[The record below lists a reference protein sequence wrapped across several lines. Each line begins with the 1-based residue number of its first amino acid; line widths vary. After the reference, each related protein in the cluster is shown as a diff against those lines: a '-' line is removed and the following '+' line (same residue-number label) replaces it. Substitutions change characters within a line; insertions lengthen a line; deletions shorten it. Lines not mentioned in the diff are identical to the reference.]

1 VSLIVQKYGGSSVA
15 DPELIKNV
23 AKRIIEGYKKGNEM
37 VVVVSAMGDTT
48 DHLIDLMGQITED
61 PDPREVD
68 MLLTTG
74 EQVSIAL
81 LTMAI
86 HSYGYPAISLTGS
99 QIKIKTDERH
109 NQAMIK
115 DIDTSRICREL
126 SENKIVIVAGFQGV
140 NDNHDFTT
148 LGRGGSDT
156 TTVAVAAALDADRCE
171 IYSDVDGVYTA
182 DPRIVEDASKLDY
195 ISYEEMLEL
204 ANLGANVLH
213 PRAVELAN
221 SYGLDLYIASSFNNK
236 LGTIVRGVEDM
247 EGKNNVVGVASDLEE
262 IKITVERVPDEPG
275 IAGKLFTALADAGVN
290 VDMIIQNLQR
300 DELNDITFTI
310 NKEHEKAAVNVLEN
324 IKPKLNIN
332 NYSIDRDVA
341 KISIVGA
348 GMQSTPG
355 IAARMFS
362 SFGNNDINIEMITT
376 SEIKIS
382 CLIAKKEAEK
392 AVKVLHKEFE
402 LDKINKKE
410 VLSSK

>member
-1 VSLIVQKYGGSSVA
+1 MKQLSLIVQKYGGSSVA
-15 DPELIKNV
+15 NPDLIKNV
-23 AKRIIEGYKKGNEM
+23 ARKVTESYEEGNQM

-48 DHLIDLMGQITED
+48 DHLIDLMGDITDD

-86 HSYGYPAISLTGS
+86 HALGYPAISLTGS
-99 QIKIKTDERH
+99 QMKIKTDEKH
-109 NQAMIK
+109 NQAMI
-115 DIDTSRICREL
+115 IDVDTTRLKKEL
-126 SENKIVIVAGFQGV
+126 AENKIVIAAGFQGV

-156 TTVAVAAALDADRCE
+156 TTVAVAAAMNADRCE

-182 DPRIVEDASKLDY
+182 DPRIVEDASKLDS

-221 SYGLDLYIASSFNNK
+221 NYNLELYIASSFNK
-236 LGTIVRGVEDM
+236 TVGTIVRGDEKM
-247 EGKNNVVGVASDLEE
+247 EGKKNVVGAASDLGE

-275 IAGKLFTALADAGVN
+275 IAGKMFKALADAGVN

-310 NKEHEKAAVNVLEN
+310 NQEQEKLAVKVLN
-324 IKPKLNIN
+324 KIKTELKFN
-332 NYSIDRDVA
+332 NYTIDQDVA

-355 IAARMFS
+355 IAARMFN
-362 SFGNNDINIEMITT
+362 SFGENEINIEMITT

-382 CLIAKKEAEK
+382 CLIKKEEANK
-392 AVKVLHKEFE
+392 ALNVLHREFN
-402 LDKINKKE
+402 LDQINN
-410 VLSSK
+410 

>member
-1 VSLIVQKYGGSSVA
+1 MKQLSLIVQKYGGSSVA
-15 DPELIKNV
+15 NAELIKNV
-23 AKRIIEGYKKGNEM
+23 AKRVIEGYEEGNQM
-37 VVVVSAMGDTT
+37 IVVVSAMGDTT
-48 DHLIDLMGQITED
+48 DHLIELMEDITDD

-86 HSYGYPAISLTGS
+86 HALGYPAISLTGS
-99 QIKIKTDERH
+99 QMKIKTNEKH
-109 NQAMIK
+109 NQAMIT
-115 DIDTSRICREL
+115 DIDTTRLKKEL
-126 SENKIVIVAGFQGV
+126 AENKIVIVAGFQGV
-140 NDNHDFTT
+140 NENQDFTT

-156 TTVAVAAALDADRCE
+156 TTVAVAAAINADRCE

-182 DPRIVEDASKLDY
+182 DPRVVRSASKLDH

-213 PRAVELAN
+213 PRAVELAKT
-221 SYGLDLYIASSFNNK
+221 YDLKLYIASSFNK
-236 LGTIVRGVEDM
+236 TTGTIVRGDEKM
-247 EGKNNVVGVASDLEE
+247 EGKKNVVGVASDLGE

-275 IAGKLFTALADAGVN
+275 IAGKMFRSLADNAVN

-310 NKEHEKAAVNVLEN
+310 NQDQERLALKVLEN
-324 IKPKLNIN
+324 IKSEIRFN

-355 IAARMFS
+355 IAARMFTS
-362 SFGNNDINIEMITT
+362 LGENNINIGMITT

-382 CLIAKKEAEK
+382 CLIKKNDANK
-392 AVKVLHKEFE
+392 ALNVLHQEFK
-402 LDKINKKE
+402 LDKINE
-410 VLSSK
+410 

>member
-1 VSLIVQKYGGSSVA
+1 MKQLSLIVQKYGGSSVA
-15 DPELIKNV
+15 NPELIKNV
-23 AKRIIEGYKKGNEM
+23 ARRVIEGYEEGNQM

-48 DHLIDLMGQITED
+48 DHLIDLMGDITDD

-86 HSYGYPAISLTGS
+86 HSLGYPAISLTGS
-99 QIKIKTDERH
+99 QMKIKTNEKH
-109 NQAMIK
+109 NQAMIT
-115 DIDTSRICREL
+115 DVDTTRLRKEL
-126 SENKIVIVAGFQGV
+126 AENKIVIVAGFQGV
-140 NDNHDFTT
+140 NDNQDFTT

-156 TTVAVAAALDADRCE
+156 TTVAVAAAMNADRCE

-182 DPRIVEDASKLDY
+182 DPRIVENASKLDS

-221 SYGLDLYIASSFNNK
+221 NYNLDLYIASSFNK
-236 LGTIVRGVEDM
+236 TMGTIVRGDESM
-247 EGKNNVVGVASDLEE
+247 EGKKNVVGAASDLGE

-275 IAGKLFTALADAGVN
+275 IAGKMFKALADAGVN

-310 NKEHEKAAVNVLEN
+310 NQEQEKLAVNVLEK
-324 IKPKLNIN
+324 IKEKLKFD
-332 NYSIDRDVA
+332 NYTIDRDVA

-362 SFGNNDINIEMITT
+362 SFGENNINIEMITT

-382 CLIAKKEAEK
+382 CLIKKEEADR
-392 AVKVLHKEFE
+392 ALNVIHKEFK
-402 LDKINKKE
+402 LDQINN
-410 VLSSK
+410 

>member
-1 VSLIVQKYGGSSVA
+1 VKQLSLIVQKYGGSSVA
-15 DPELIKNV
+15 NPDLIKNV
-23 AKRIIEGYKKGNEM
+23 ARRVVEGYEKGNQM

-48 DHLIDLMGQITED
+48 DHLIDLMGDITDD

-86 HSYGYPAISLTGS
+86 HSLGYPAISLTGS
-99 QIKIKTDERH
+99 QMKIKTNEKH
-109 NQAMIK
+109 NQAMIT
-115 DIDTSRICREL
+115 DVDTTRLKKEL
-126 SENKIVIVAGFQGV
+126 AENKIVIVAGFQGV
-140 NDNHDFTT
+140 NDNQDFTT

-156 TTVAVAAALDADRCE
+156 TTVAVAAAMNADRCE

-182 DPRIVEDASKLDY
+182 DPRIVDDASKLDT
-195 ISYEEMLEL
+195 ISYNEMLEL

-213 PRAVELAN
+213 PRAVELAHN
-221 SYGLDLYIASSFNNK
+221 YDLELYIASSFNK
-236 LGTIVRGVEDM
+236 TVGTIVRGDEKM
-247 EGKNNVVGVASDLEE
+247 EGKKNVVGAASDLRE

-275 IAGKLFTALADAGVN
+275 IAGKIFKALADAGVN

-310 NKEHEKAAVNVLEN
+310 NQEQEKMVVKVLNE
-324 IKPKLNIN
+324 IKAKLKFN
-332 NYSIDRDVA
+332 NYTIDRDVA

-362 SFGNNDINIEMITT
+362 SFGKNEINIEMITT

-382 CLIAKKEAEK
+382 CLIKKDEANK
-392 AVKVLHKEFE
+392 ALKVLHREFN
-402 LDKINKKE
+402 LDKINN
-410 VLSSK
+410 

>member
-1 VSLIVQKYGGSSVA
+1 MSLIVQKYGGSSVA
-15 DPELIKNV
+15 DPELIQNV

-48 DHLIDLMGQITED
+48 DHLIDLMGQITDD

-74 EQVSIAL
+74 EQISIAL

-99 QIKIKTDERH
+99 QIKIKTDKRH

-115 DIDTSRICREL
+115 DIDTSRICKEL
-126 SENKIVIVAGFQGV
+126 SDNKIVIVAGFQGV

-156 TTVAVAAALDADRCE
+156 TTVAVAAALNADRCE

-182 DPRIVEDASKLDY
+182 DPRIVKNASKLDY

-221 SYGLDLYIASSFNNK
+221 SYNLKLYIASSFNNR

-247 EGKNNVVGVASDLEE
+247 EGKNNVVGVASDLGE

-275 IAGKLFTALADAGVN
+275 IAGKLFSSLADAGVN

-310 NKEHEKAAVNVLEN
+310 NKEHEKAAVNVLN
-324 IKPKLNIN
+324 KIKVDLNIN
-332 NYSIDRDVA
+332 NYNIDRDVA

-362 SFGNNDINIEMITT
+362 AFGSNDINIEMITT

-382 CLIAKKEAEK
+382 CLIKKEEAHK
-392 AVKVLHKEFE
+392 AVNVLHEEFE
-402 LDKINKKE
+402 LDRINEK
-410 VLSSK
+410 

>member
-1 VSLIVQKYGGSSVA
+1 MSLIVQKYGGSSVA
-15 DPELIKNV
+15 NPELIDNV
-23 AKRIIEGYKKGNEM
+23 AKRVIEGYKKGNQM
-37 VVVVSAMGDTT
+37 IVVVSAMGDTT
-48 DHLIDLMGQITED
+48 DKLIELMGQITDD

-99 QIKIKTDERH
+99 QMKIKTNKKH
-109 NQAMIK
+109 NQAVIT
-115 DIDTSRICREL
+115 DIDTSRLLKEL
-126 SENKIVIVAGFQGV
+126 AQNKIVIVAGFQGV

-156 TTVAVAAALDADRCE
+156 TTVAVAAAVEADRCE

-182 DPRIVEDASKLDY
+182 DPRIVNNASKLDY

-221 SYGLDLYIASSFNNK
+221 HYNLKLYIASSFNNK
-236 LGTIVRGVEDM
+236 VGTIVRGVEKM
-247 EGKNNVVGVASDLEE
+247 EGKQNVVGVASDINE
-262 IKITVERVPDEPG
+262 IKITVERIPDQPG
-275 IAGKLFTALADAGVN
+275 VAGKLFDSLAEAGVN

-300 DELNDITFTI
+300 DNLNDITFTI
-310 NKEHEKAAVNVLEN
+310 NNDHEKRAVNVLEK
-324 IKPKLNIN
+324 IKPELNLN

-355 IAARMFS
+355 IAARMFTAL
-362 SFGNNDINIEMITT
+362 GRDQINIQMITT

-382 CLIAKKEAEK
+382 CLIKKELADK
-392 AVKVLHKEFE
+392 AVNVLHDEFS
-402 LDKINKKE
+402 LDKVNN
-410 VLSSK
+410 

>member
-1 VSLIVQKYGGSSVA
+1 MSLIVQKYGGSSVA
-15 DPELIKNV
+15 NADLIQNV
-23 AKRIIEGYKKGNEM
+23 AKRVIEGYEEGNQM
-37 VVVVSAMGDTT
+37 IVVVSAMGDTT
-48 DHLIDLMGQITED
+48 DHLIELMADITDD

-86 HSYGYPAISLTGS
+86 HALGYPAISLTGS
-99 QIKIKTDERH
+99 QMKIKTNENH
-109 NQAMIK
+109 NQAMIT
-115 DIDTSRICREL
+115 DIDTTRLKKEL
-126 SENKIVIVAGFQGV
+126 AENKIVIVAGFQGV
-140 NDNHDFTT
+140 NENQDFTT

-156 TTVAVAAALDADRCE
+156 TTVAVAAAINADRCE
-171 IYSDVDGVYTA
+171 IYSDVEGVYTA
-182 DPRIVEDASKLDY
+182 DPRIVKNASKLDY

-221 SYGLDLYIASSFNNK
+221 TYNLKLYIASSFNK
-236 LGTIVRGVEDM
+236 TTGTIVRGDEKM
-247 EGKNNVVGVASDLEE
+247 EGKKNVVGAASDLGE
-262 IKITVERVPDEPG
+262 IKITVEKVPDEPG
-275 IAGKLFTALADAGVN
+275 IAGKMFRSLADYGVN

-310 NKEHEKAAVNVLEN
+310 NQEQEKLAIKVLEN
-324 IKPKLNIN
+324 IRSEIRFN

-355 IAARMFS
+355 IAARMFTS
-362 SFGNNDINIEMITT
+362 LGENNINIGMITT

-382 CLIAKKEAEK
+382 CLIKKDDANK
-392 AVKVLHKEFE
+392 ALNVLHQEFK
-402 LDKINKKE
+402 LDKIND
-410 VLSSK
+410 

>member
-1 VSLIVQKYGGSSVA
+1 MSLIVQKYGGSSVA
-15 DPELIKNV
+15 NPELIDNV
-23 AKRIIEGYKKGNEM
+23 AKRVIEGYKKGNQM
-37 VVVVSAMGDTT
+37 IVVVSAMGDTT
-48 DHLIDLMGQITED
+48 DKLIDLMGQITDD

-99 QIKIKTDERH
+99 QMKIKTNEKH
-109 NQAMIK
+109 NQAIIT
-115 DIDTSRICREL
+115 DIDTSRLLKEL
-126 SENKIVIVAGFQGV
+126 AQNKIVIVAGFQGV

-156 TTVAVAAALDADRCE
+156 TTVAVAAAVEADRCE

-182 DPRIVEDASKLDY
+182 DPRIVKNASKLDY

-221 SYGLDLYIASSFNNK
+221 HYGLKLYIASSFNNK
-236 LGTIVRGVEDM
+236 LGTIVRGDDKM
-247 EGKNNVVGVASDLEE
+247 EGKQNVVGVASDINE
-262 IKITVERVPDEPG
+262 IKITVERIPDQPG
-275 IAGKLFTALADAGVN
+275 VAGKLFNSLADAGVN

-300 DELNDITFTI
+300 DNLNDITFTI
-310 NKEHEKAAVNVLEN
+310 NNDHEKRAVNVLEK
-324 IKPKLNIN
+324 IKPELKIN
-332 NYSIDRDVA
+332 NYNIDRDVA

-362 SFGNNDINIEMITT
+362 ALGRDQINIQMITT

-382 CLIAKKEAEK
+382 CLIKKDLADK
-392 AVKVLHKEFE
+392 AVNVLHEEFS
-402 LDKINKKE
+402 LDRVNK
-410 VLSSK
+410 

>member
-1 VSLIVQKYGGSSVA
+1 VKQLSLIVQKYGGSSVA
-15 DPELIKNV
+15 NADLIKNV
-23 AKRIIEGYKKGNEM
+23 AKRVIEGYEEGNQM
-37 VVVVSAMGDTT
+37 IVVVSAMGDTT
-48 DHLIDLMGQITED
+48 DHLIELMEDITDD

-86 HSYGYPAISLTGS
+86 HALGYPAISLTGS
-99 QIKIKTDERH
+99 QMKIKTNEKH
-109 NQAMIK
+109 NQAMIT
-115 DIDTSRICREL
+115 DIDTTRLKKEL
-126 SENKIVIVAGFQGV
+126 AENKIVIVAGFQGV
-140 NDNHDFTT
+140 NENQDFTT

-156 TTVAVAAALDADRCE
+156 TTVAVAAAINADRCE

-182 DPRIVEDASKLDY
+182 DPRVVRSASKLDH

-213 PRAVELAN
+213 PRAVELAKT
-221 SYGLDLYIASSFNNK
+221 YDLKLYIASSFNK
-236 LGTIVRGVEDM
+236 TTGTIVRGDEKM
-247 EGKNNVVGVASDLEE
+247 EGKKNVVGVASDLGE

-275 IAGKLFTALADAGVN
+275 IAGKMFRSLADNAVN

-310 NKEHEKAAVNVLEN
+310 NQDQERLALKVLEN
-324 IKPKLNIN
+324 IKSEIRFN

-355 IAARMFS
+355 IAARMFTS
-362 SFGNNDINIEMITT
+362 LGENNINIGMITT

-382 CLIAKKEAEK
+382 CLIKKNDANK
-392 AVKVLHKEFE
+392 ALNVLHQEFK
-402 LDKINKKE
+402 LDKINE
-410 VLSSK
+410 

>member
-1 VSLIVQKYGGSSVA
+1 MKQLSLIVQKYGGSSVA
-15 DPELIKNV
+15 NPDLIKNV
-23 AKRIIEGYKKGNEM
+23 AGRVIESYEEGNQM

-48 DHLIDLMGQITED
+48 DHLIDLMGDITDD

-86 HSYGYPAISLTGS
+86 HSLGYPAISLTGS
-99 QIKIKTDERH
+99 QMKIKTDEKH

-115 DIDTSRICREL
+115 DVDTTRLKKEL
-126 SENKIVIVAGFQGV
+126 AENKIVIVAGFQGI
-140 NDNHDFTT
+140 NDNQDFTT

-156 TTVAVAAALDADRCE
+156 TTVAVAAAMNADRCE

-182 DPRIVEDASKLDY
+182 DPRIVGEASKLDS
-195 ISYEEMLEL
+195 ISYQEMLEL

-221 SYGLDLYIASSFNNK
+221 NFGLELYIASSFNK
-236 LGTIVRGVEDM
+236 TEGTIVRGDEKM
-247 EGKNNVVGVASDLEE
+247 EAKKNVVGAASDLGE

-275 IAGKLFTALADAGVN
+275 IAGRMFKALADAGIN

-310 NKEHEKAAVNVLEN
+310 NQEQEKLAVKVLDKIKEELKF
-324 IKPKLNIN
+324 N
-332 NYSIDRDVA
+332 NYTIDQDVA

-355 IAARMFS
+355 IAARMFC
-362 SFGNNDINIEMITT
+362 SFGENGINIEMITT

-382 CLIAKKEAEK
+382 CLIKKDEANK
-392 AVKVLHKEFE
+392 ALNVLHKEFR
-402 LDKINKKE
+402 LDQINN
-410 VLSSK
+410 

>member
-1 VSLIVQKYGGSSVA
+1 MSLIVQKYGGSSVA
-15 DPELIKNV
+15 NPELIKNV
-23 AKRIIEGYKKGNEM
+23 ARRVIEGYEEGNQM

-48 DHLIDLMGQITED
+48 DHLIDLMGDITDD

-86 HSYGYPAISLTGS
+86 HSLGYPAISLTGS
-99 QIKIKTDERH
+99 QMKIKTNEKH
-109 NQAMIK
+109 NQAMIT
-115 DIDTSRICREL
+115 DVDTTRLRKEL
-126 SENKIVIVAGFQGV
+126 AENKIVIVAGFQGV
-140 NDNHDFTT
+140 NDNQDFTT

-156 TTVAVAAALDADRCE
+156 TTVAVAAAMNADRCE

-182 DPRIVEDASKLDY
+182 DPRIVENASKLDS

-221 SYGLDLYIASSFNNK
+221 NYNLDLYIASSFNK
-236 LGTIVRGVEDM
+236 TMGTIVRGDESM
-247 EGKNNVVGVASDLEE
+247 EGKKNVVGAASDLGE

-275 IAGKLFTALADAGVN
+275 IAGKMFKALADAGVN

-310 NKEHEKAAVNVLEN
+310 NQEQEKLAVKVLEK
-324 IKPKLNIN
+324 IKEKLKFD
-332 NYSIDRDVA
+332 NYTIDRDVA

-362 SFGNNDINIEMITT
+362 SFGENNINIEMITT

-382 CLIAKKEAEK
+382 CLIKKEEADR
-392 AVKVLHKEFE
+392 ALNVLHKEFK
-402 LDKINKKE
+402 LDQINN
-410 VLSSK
+410 

>member
-1 VSLIVQKYGGSSVA
+1 LSLIVQKYGGSSVA
-15 DPELIKNV
+15 NPELIKNV
-23 AKRIIEGYKKGNEM
+23 ARRVIEGYEEGNQM

-48 DHLIDLMGQITED
+48 DHLIDLMGDITDD

-86 HSYGYPAISLTGS
+86 HSLGYPAISLTGS
-99 QIKIKTDERH
+99 QMKIKTNEKH
-109 NQAMIK
+109 NQAMIT
-115 DIDTSRICREL
+115 DVDTTRLRKEL
-126 SENKIVIVAGFQGV
+126 AENKIVIVAGFQGV
-140 NDNHDFTT
+140 NDNQDFTT

-156 TTVAVAAALDADRCE
+156 TTVAVAAAMNADRCE

-182 DPRIVEDASKLDY
+182 DPRIVENASKLDS

-221 SYGLDLYIASSFNNK
+221 NYNLDLYIASSFNK
-236 LGTIVRGVEDM
+236 TMGTIVRGDESM
-247 EGKNNVVGVASDLEE
+247 EGKKNVVGAASDLGE

-275 IAGKLFTALADAGVN
+275 IAGKMFKALADAGVN

-310 NKEHEKAAVNVLEN
+310 NQEQEKLAVNVLEK
-324 IKPKLNIN
+324 IKEKLKFD
-332 NYSIDRDVA
+332 NYTIDRDVA

-362 SFGNNDINIEMITT
+362 SFGENNINIEMITT

-382 CLIAKKEAEK
+382 CLIKKEEADR
-392 AVKVLHKEFE
+392 ALNVLHKEFK
-402 LDKINKKE
+402 LDQINN
-410 VLSSK
+410 

>member
-15 DPELIKNV
+15 NPELIKNV
-23 AKRIIEGYKKGNEM
+23 AKRVIEGYKDGNEM

-48 DHLIDLMGQITED
+48 DHLIELMGEITEE

-115 DIDTSRICREL
+115 DIDTSRLCREL
-126 SENKIVIVAGFQGV
+126 SENKIVIVAGFQGI

-156 TTVAVAAALDADRCE
+156 TTVAVAAAIEADRCE
-171 IYSDVDGVYTA
+171 IYSDVEGVFTA
-182 DPRIVEDASKLDY
+182 DPRIVDNASKLDY

-221 SYGLDLYIASSFNNK
+221 SYGLKLYIASSFNNK
-236 LGTIVRGVEDM
+236 LGTIVRGVEEM
-247 EGKNNVVGVASDLEE
+247 EGKNNVVGVAGDLDE
-262 IKITVERVPDEPG
+262 IKITCERVPDEPG
-275 IAGKLFTALADAGVN
+275 VAGKLFTHLADAGVN

-310 NKEHEKAAVNVLEN
+310 NKDQEKAAVNALEE
-324 IKPKLNIN
+324 IKRELNIN
-332 NYSIDRDVA
+332 GFSIDRDVA

-362 SFGNNDINIEMITT
+362 VFGSNSINIEMITT

-382 CLIAKKEAEK
+382 CLIAKEDAEK
-392 AVKVLHKEFE
+392 AINVLHQEFD
-402 LDKINKKE
+402 LDEINA
-410 VLSSK
+410 

>member
-1 VSLIVQKYGGSSVA
+1 MKQLSLIVQKYGGSSVA
-15 DPELIKNV
+15 NADLIQNV
-23 AKRIIEGYKKGNEM
+23 AKRVIEGYEEGNQM
-37 VVVVSAMGDTT
+37 IVVVSAMGDTT
-48 DHLIDLMGQITED
+48 DHLIELMADITDD

-86 HSYGYPAISLTGS
+86 HALGYPAISLTGS
-99 QIKIKTDERH
+99 QMKIKTNENH
-109 NQAMIK
+109 NQAMIT
-115 DIDTSRICREL
+115 DIDTTRLKKEL
-126 SENKIVIVAGFQGV
+126 AENKIVIVAGFQGV
-140 NDNHDFTT
+140 NENQDFTT

-156 TTVAVAAALDADRCE
+156 TTVAVAAAINADRCE
-171 IYSDVDGVYTA
+171 IYSDVEGVYTA
-182 DPRIVEDASKLDY
+182 DPRIVKNASKLDY

-221 SYGLDLYIASSFNNK
+221 TYNLKLYIASSFNK
-236 LGTIVRGVEDM
+236 TTGTIVRGDEKM
-247 EGKNNVVGVASDLEE
+247 EGKKNVVGAASDLGE
-262 IKITVERVPDEPG
+262 IKITVEKVPDEPG
-275 IAGKLFTALADAGVN
+275 IAGKMFRSLADYGVN

-310 NKEHEKAAVNVLEN
+310 NQEQEKLAIKVLEN
-324 IKPKLNIN
+324 IRSEIRFN

-355 IAARMFS
+355 IAARMFTS
-362 SFGNNDINIEMITT
+362 LGENNINIGMITT

-382 CLIAKKEAEK
+382 CLIKKDDANK
-392 AVKVLHKEFE
+392 ALNVLHQEFK
-402 LDKINKKE
+402 LDKIND
-410 VLSSK
+410 

>member
-1 VSLIVQKYGGSSVA
+1 VKQLSLIVQKYGGSSVA
-15 DPELIKNV
+15 NADLIQNV
-23 AKRIIEGYKKGNEM
+23 AKRVIEGYEEGNQM
-37 VVVVSAMGDTT
+37 IVVVSAMGDTT
-48 DHLIDLMGQITED
+48 DLLIELMADITDD

-86 HSYGYPAISLTGS
+86 HALGYPAISLTGS
-99 QIKIKTDERH
+99 QMKIKTNENH
-109 NQAMIK
+109 NQAMIT
-115 DIDTSRICREL
+115 DIDTTRLKKEL
-126 SENKIVIVAGFQGV
+126 AENKIVIVAGFQGV
-140 NDNHDFTT
+140 NENQDFTT

-156 TTVAVAAALDADRCE
+156 TTVAVAAAINADRCE
-171 IYSDVDGVYTA
+171 IYSDVEGVYTA
-182 DPRIVEDASKLDY
+182 DPRIVKNASKLDY

-221 SYGLDLYIASSFNNK
+221 TYNLKLYIASSFNK
-236 LGTIVRGVEDM
+236 TTGTIVRGDEKM
-247 EGKNNVVGVASDLEE
+247 EGKKNVVGAASDLGE
-262 IKITVERVPDEPG
+262 IKITVEKVPDEPG
-275 IAGKLFTALADAGVN
+275 IAGKMFRSLADYGVN

-310 NKEHEKAAVNVLEN
+310 NQEQEKLAIKVLEN
-324 IKPKLNIN
+324 IRSEIRFN

-355 IAARMFS
+355 IAARMFTS
-362 SFGNNDINIEMITT
+362 LGENNINIGMITT

-382 CLIAKKEAEK
+382 CLIKKDDANK
-392 AVKVLHKEFE
+392 ALNVLHQEFK
-402 LDKINKKE
+402 LDKIND
-410 VLSSK
+410 

>member
-1 VSLIVQKYGGSSVA
+1 MSLIVQKYGGSSVA
-15 DPELIKNV
+15 NPDLIKNV
-23 AKRIIEGYKKGNEM
+23 ASRVIEGYEEGNQM
-37 VVVVSAMGDTT
+37 IVVVSAMGDTT
-48 DHLIDLMGQITED
+48 DHLIDLMGDITDD

-86 HSYGYPAISLTGS
+86 HSLGYPAISLTGS
-99 QIKIKTDERH
+99 QMKIRTDEKH

-115 DIDTSRICREL
+115 DVDTTRLKKEL
-126 SENKIVIVAGFQGV
+126 AENKIVIVAGFQGV
-140 NDNHDFTT
+140 NDNQDFTT

-156 TTVAVAAALDADRCE
+156 TTVAVAAAMNADRCE

-182 DPRIVEDASKLDY
+182 DPRIVEEASKLDS
-195 ISYEEMLEL
+195 ISYQEMLEL

-221 SYGLDLYIASSFNNK
+221 NFGLELYIASSFNK
-236 LGTIVRGVEDM
+236 TEGTIVRGDEKM
-247 EGKNNVVGVASDLEE
+247 EGKKNVVGAASDLGE

-275 IAGKLFTALADAGVN
+275 IAGKMFKALADAGVN

-310 NKEHEKAAVNVLEN
+310 NQEQEKMAVKVLDKIKEQLKF
-324 IKPKLNIN
+324 N
-332 NYSIDRDVA
+332 NYTIDQDVA

-355 IAARMFS
+355 IAARMFT
-362 SFGNNDINIEMITT
+362 SFGENDINIEMITT

-382 CLIAKKEAEK
+382 CLIKKEEANK
-392 AVKVLHKEFE
+392 ALNVLHNEFK
-402 LDKINKKE
+402 LDQINN
-410 VLSSK
+410 

>member
-1 VSLIVQKYGGSSVA
+1 VKQLSLIVQKYGGSSVA
-15 DPELIKNV
+15 NADLIKNV
-23 AKRIIEGYKKGNEM
+23 AKRVIEGYEEGNQM
-37 VVVVSAMGDTT
+37 IVVVSAMGDTT
-48 DHLIDLMGQITED
+48 DHLIELMEDITDD

-86 HSYGYPAISLTGS
+86 HALGYPAISLTGS
-99 QIKIKTDERH
+99 QMKIKTNEKH
-109 NQAMIK
+109 NQAMIT
-115 DIDTSRICREL
+115 DIDTTRLKKEL
-126 SENKIVIVAGFQGV
+126 AENKIVIVAGFQGV
-140 NDNHDFTT
+140 NENQDFTT

-156 TTVAVAAALDADRCE
+156 TTVAVAAAINAGRCE

-182 DPRIVEDASKLDY
+182 DPRVVRSASKLDH

-213 PRAVELAN
+213 PRAVELAKT
-221 SYGLDLYIASSFNNK
+221 YDLKLYIASSFNK
-236 LGTIVRGVEDM
+236 TTGTIVRGDEKM
-247 EGKNNVVGVASDLEE
+247 EGKKNVVGVASDLGE

-275 IAGKLFTALADAGVN
+275 IAGKMFRSLADNAVN

-310 NKEHEKAAVNVLEN
+310 NQDQERLALKVLEN
-324 IKPKLNIN
+324 IKSEIRFN

-355 IAARMFS
+355 IAARMFTS
-362 SFGNNDINIEMITT
+362 LGENNINIGMITT

-382 CLIAKKEAEK
+382 CLIKKNDANK
-392 AVKVLHKEFE
+392 ALNVLHQEFK
-402 LDKINKKE
+402 LDKINE
-410 VLSSK
+410 

>member
-1 VSLIVQKYGGSSVA
+1 MSLIVQKYGGSSVA
-15 DPELIKNV
+15 NAELIKNV
-23 AKRIIEGYKKGNEM
+23 AKRVIEGYEEGNQM
-37 VVVVSAMGDTT
+37 IVVVSAMGDTT
-48 DHLIDLMGQITED
+48 DHLIELMEDITDD

-86 HSYGYPAISLTGS
+86 HALGYPAISLTGS
-99 QIKIKTDERH
+99 QMKIKTNEKH
-109 NQAMIK
+109 NQAMIT
-115 DIDTSRICREL
+115 DIDTTRLKKEL
-126 SENKIVIVAGFQGV
+126 AENKIVIVAGFQGV
-140 NDNHDFTT
+140 NENQDFTT

-156 TTVAVAAALDADRCE
+156 TTVAVAAAINADRCE

-182 DPRIVEDASKLDY
+182 DPRVVRSASKLDH

-221 SYGLDLYIASSFNNK
+221 TYDLKLYIASSFNK
-236 LGTIVRGVEDM
+236 TTGTIVRGDEKM
-247 EGKNNVVGVASDLEE
+247 EGKKNVVGVASDLGE

-275 IAGKLFTALADAGVN
+275 IAGKMFRSLADNAVN

-310 NKEHEKAAVNVLEN
+310 NQDQERLALKVLEN
-324 IKPKLNIN
+324 IKSEIRFN

-355 IAARMFS
+355 IAARMFTS
-362 SFGNNDINIEMITT
+362 LGENNINIGMITT

-382 CLIAKKEAEK
+382 CLIKKDDANK
-392 AVKVLHKEFE
+392 ALNVLHQEFK
-402 LDKINKKE
+402 LDKINE
-410 VLSSK
+410 

>member
-1 VSLIVQKYGGSSVA
+1 VKQLSLIVQKYGGSSVA
-15 DPELIKNV
+15 NADLIQNV
-23 AKRIIEGYKKGNEM
+23 AKRVIEGYEEGNQM
-37 VVVVSAMGDTT
+37 IVVVSAMGDTT
-48 DHLIDLMGQITED
+48 DHLIELMADITDD

-86 HSYGYPAISLTGS
+86 HALGYPAISLTGS
-99 QIKIKTDERH
+99 QMKIKTNENH
-109 NQAMIK
+109 NQAMIT
-115 DIDTSRICREL
+115 DIDTTRLKKEL
-126 SENKIVIVAGFQGV
+126 AENKIVIVAGFQGV
-140 NDNHDFTT
+140 NENQDFTT

-156 TTVAVAAALDADRCE
+156 TTVAVAAAINADRCE
-171 IYSDVDGVYTA
+171 IYSDVEGVYTA
-182 DPRIVEDASKLDY
+182 DPRIVKNASKLDY

-221 SYGLDLYIASSFNNK
+221 TYNLKLYIASSFNK
-236 LGTIVRGVEDM
+236 TTGTIVRGDEKM
-247 EGKNNVVGVASDLEE
+247 EGKKNVVGAASDLGE
-262 IKITVERVPDEPG
+262 IKITVEKVPDEPG
-275 IAGKLFTALADAGVN
+275 IAGKMFRSLADYGVN

-310 NKEHEKAAVNVLEN
+310 NQEQEKLAIKVLEN
-324 IKPKLNIN
+324 IRSEIRFN

-355 IAARMFS
+355 IAARMFTS
-362 SFGNNDINIEMITT
+362 LGENNINIGMITT

-382 CLIAKKEAEK
+382 CLIKKDDANK
-392 AVKVLHKEFE
+392 ALNVLHQEFK
-402 LDKINKKE
+402 LDKIND
-410 VLSSK
+410 

>member
-1 VSLIVQKYGGSSVA
+1 MSLIVQKYGGSSVA
-15 DPELIKNV
+15 NPELIKNV
-23 AKRIIEGYKKGNEM
+23 ARRVIEGYEEGNQM

-48 DHLIDLMGQITED
+48 DHLIDLMGDITDD

-86 HSYGYPAISLTGS
+86 HSLGYPAISLTGS
-99 QIKIKTDERH
+99 QMKIKTNEKH
-109 NQAMIK
+109 NQAMIT
-115 DIDTSRICREL
+115 DVDTTRLRKEL
-126 SENKIVIVAGFQGV
+126 AENKIVIVAGFQGV
-140 NDNHDFTT
+140 NDNQDFTT

-156 TTVAVAAALDADRCE
+156 TTVAVAAAMNADRCE

-182 DPRIVEDASKLDY
+182 DPRIVENASKLDS

-221 SYGLDLYIASSFNNK
+221 NYNLDLYIASSFNK
-236 LGTIVRGVEDM
+236 TMGTIVRGDESM
-247 EGKNNVVGVASDLEE
+247 EGKKNVVGAASDLGE

-275 IAGKLFTALADAGVN
+275 IAGKMFKALADAGVN

-310 NKEHEKAAVNVLEN
+310 NQEQEKLAVNVLEK
-324 IKPKLNIN
+324 IKEKLKFD
-332 NYSIDRDVA
+332 NYTIDRDVA

-362 SFGNNDINIEMITT
+362 SFGENNINIEMITT

-382 CLIAKKEAEK
+382 CLIKKEEADR
-392 AVKVLHKEFE
+392 ALNVLHKEFK
-402 LDKINKKE
+402 LDQINN
-410 VLSSK
+410 

>member
-15 DPELIKNV
+15 EPKLIKNV
-23 AKRIIEGYKKGNEM
+23 AKRIIEGYKEGNEM

-48 DHLIDLMGQITED
+48 DHLIDLMGQITDE

-74 EQVSIAL
+74 EQISIAL

-99 QIKIKTDERH
+99 QIKIKTDKRH

-115 DIDTSRICREL
+115 DIDTSRICKEL
-126 SENKIVIVAGFQGV
+126 ANDKIVIVAGFQGV

-156 TTVAVAAALDADRCE
+156 TTVAVAAAINADRCE

-182 DPRIVEDASKLDY
+182 DPRIVKNASKLDY

-221 SYGLDLYIASSFNNK
+221 SYNLKLYIASSFNNR

-247 EGKNNVVGVASDLEE
+247 EGKNNVVGVASDLGE

-275 IAGKLFTALADAGVN
+275 IAGKLFSSLADAGVN

-310 NKEHEKAAVNVLEN
+310 NKEHEKAAVNVLN
-324 IKPKLNIN
+324 KIKIDLNIN

-362 SFGNNDINIEMITT
+362 AFGKNEINIEMITT

-382 CLIAKKEAEK
+382 CLIKKEEAHK
-392 AVKVLHKEFE
+392 AVNVLHDEFE
-402 LDKINKKE
+402 LDKINK
-410 VLSSK
+410 

>member
-1 VSLIVQKYGGSSVA
+1 MSLIVQKYGGSSVA
-15 DPELIKNV
+15 NPELIKKV
-23 AKRIIEGYKKGNEM
+23 AKRVIEGYKDGNQM
-37 VVVVSAMGDTT
+37 IVVVSAMGDTT
-48 DHLIDLMGQITED
+48 DHLIDLMGKITDD

-86 HSYGYPAISLTGS
+86 HSLGYPAISLTGS
-99 QIKIKTDERH
+99 QMKIKTDEKH
-109 NQAMIK
+109 NQAMITE
-115 DIDTSRICREL
+115 IDTTRLKREL
-126 SENKIVIVAGFQGV
+126 AENKIVIVAGFQGI
-140 NDNHDFTT
+140 NDNQDFTT

-156 TTVAVAAALDADRCE
+156 TTVAVAAAINADRCE

-182 DPRIVEDASKLDY
+182 DPRIVTDASKLDY

-221 SYGLDLYIASSFNNK
+221 SYNLELYIASSFNNII
-236 LGTIVRGVEDM
+236 GTIVRGDEEM
-247 EGKNNVVGVASDLEE
+247 EGKKNVVGAASDLGE
-262 IKITVERVPDEPG
+262 IKITVEKVPDEPG
-275 IAGKLFTALADAGVN
+275 IAGKIFKSLADAGVN

-310 NKEHEKAAVNVLEN
+310 NQEQEKKAINVLER
-324 IKPKLNIN
+324 IKTELKFD
-332 NYSIDRDVA
+332 NYTIDRDVA

-362 SFGNNDINIEMITT
+362 SFGQNDINIEMITT

-382 CLIAKKEAEK
+382 CLIKKVQADK
-392 AVKVLHKEFE
+392 ALNVLHKEFK
-402 LDKINKKE
+402 LDEINN
-410 VLSSK
+410 

>member
-1 VSLIVQKYGGSSVA
+1 MKQLSLIVQKYGGSSVA
-15 DPELIKNV
+15 NADLIKNV
-23 AKRIIEGYKKGNEM
+23 AKRVIEGYEEGNQM
-37 VVVVSAMGDTT
+37 IVVVSAMGDTT
-48 DHLIDLMGQITED
+48 DHLIELMEDITDD

-86 HSYGYPAISLTGS
+86 HALGYPAISLTGS
-99 QIKIKTDERH
+99 QMKIKTNEKH
-109 NQAMIK
+109 NQAMIT
-115 DIDTSRICREL
+115 DIDTTRLKKEL
-126 SENKIVIVAGFQGV
+126 AENKIVIVAGFQGV
-140 NDNHDFTT
+140 NENQDFTT

-156 TTVAVAAALDADRCE
+156 TTVAVAAAINADRCE
-171 IYSDVDGVYTA
+171 IYSDVEGVYTA
-182 DPRIVEDASKLDY
+182 DPRIVKNASKLDY

-221 SYGLDLYIASSFNNK
+221 TYNLKLYIASSFNK
-236 LGTIVRGVEDM
+236 TTGTIVRGDEKM
-247 EGKNNVVGVASDLEE
+247 EGKKNVVGAASDLGE
-262 IKITVERVPDEPG
+262 IKITVEKVPDEPG
-275 IAGKLFTALADAGVN
+275 IAGKMFRSLADYGVN

-310 NKEHEKAAVNVLEN
+310 NQEQEKLAIKVLEN
-324 IKPKLNIN
+324 IRSEIRFN

-355 IAARMFS
+355 IAARMFTS
-362 SFGNNDINIEMITT
+362 LGENNINIGMITT

-382 CLIAKKEAEK
+382 CLIKKDDANK
-392 AVKVLHKEFE
+392 ALNVLHQEFK
-402 LDKINKKE
+402 LDKIND
-410 VLSSK
+410 

>member
-1 VSLIVQKYGGSSVA
+1 VKQLSLIVQKYGGSSVA
-15 DPELIKNV
+15 NPDLIKNV
-23 AKRIIEGYKKGNEM
+23 ARRVIEGYEEGNQM

-48 DHLIDLMGQITED
+48 DHLIELMGNITDD

-86 HSYGYPAISLTGS
+86 HSLGYPAISLTGS
-99 QIKIKTDERH
+99 QMKIKTNEKH
-109 NQAMIK
+109 NQAMIT
-115 DIDTSRICREL
+115 DVDTTRLRKEL
-126 SENKIVIVAGFQGV
+126 AENKIVIVAGFQGI
-140 NDNHDFTT
+140 NDNQDFTT

-156 TTVAVAAALDADRCE
+156 TTVAVAAAMNANRCE

-182 DPRIVEDASKLDY
+182 DPRVVSDASKLDS

-221 SYGLDLYIASSFNNK
+221 NYNLELYIASSFNK
-236 LGTIVRGVEDM
+236 TVGTIVRGDEKM
-247 EGKNNVVGVASDLEE
+247 EGKKNVVGAASDLGE

-275 IAGKLFTALADAGVN
+275 IAGKMFKALADAGVN

-310 NKEHEKAAVNVLEN
+310 NQEQEKLAVKVLNKIKE
-324 IKPKLNIN
+324 KLKFD
-332 NYSIDRDVA
+332 NYTIDQDVA

-355 IAARMFS
+355 IAARMFT
-362 SFGNNDINIEMITT
+362 SFGENDINIEMITT

-382 CLIAKKEAEK
+382 CLIKKEEADK
-392 AVKVLHKEFE
+392 ALNVLHKEFQ
-402 LDKINKKE
+402 LDQINN
-410 VLSSK
+410 

>member
-1 VSLIVQKYGGSSVA
+1 MKQLSLIVQKYGGSSVA
-15 DPELIKNV
+15 NADLIKNV
-23 AKRIIEGYKKGNEM
+23 AKRVIEGYEEGNQM
-37 VVVVSAMGDTT
+37 IVVVSAMGDTT
-48 DHLIDLMGQITED
+48 DHLIELMEDITDD

-86 HSYGYPAISLTGS
+86 HALGYPAISLTGS
-99 QIKIKTDERH
+99 QMKIKTNEKH
-109 NQAMIK
+109 NQAMIT
-115 DIDTSRICREL
+115 DIDTTRLKKEL
-126 SENKIVIVAGFQGV
+126 AENKIVIVAGFQGV
-140 NDNHDFTT
+140 NENQDFTT

-156 TTVAVAAALDADRCE
+156 TTVAVAAAINADRCE

-182 DPRIVEDASKLDY
+182 DPRVVRSASKLDH

-213 PRAVELAN
+213 PRAVELAKT
-221 SYGLDLYIASSFNNK
+221 YDLKLYIASSFNK
-236 LGTIVRGVEDM
+236 TTGTIVRGDEKM
-247 EGKNNVVGVASDLEE
+247 EGKKNVVGVASDLGE

-275 IAGKLFTALADAGVN
+275 IAGKMFRSLADNAVN

-310 NKEHEKAAVNVLEN
+310 NQDQERLALKVLEN
-324 IKPKLNIN
+324 IKSEIRFN

-355 IAARMFS
+355 IAARMFTS
-362 SFGNNDINIEMITT
+362 LGENNINIGMITT

-382 CLIAKKEAEK
+382 CLIKKNDANK
-392 AVKVLHKEFE
+392 ALNVLHQEFK
-402 LDKINKKE
+402 LDKINE
-410 VLSSK
+410 

>member
-1 VSLIVQKYGGSSVA
+1 VKQLSLIVQKYGGSSVA
-15 DPELIKNV
+15 NPELIKNV
-23 AKRIIEGYKKGNEM
+23 ARRVIEGYEEGNQM

-48 DHLIDLMGQITED
+48 DHLIDLMGDITDD

-86 HSYGYPAISLTGS
+86 HSLGYPAISLTGS
-99 QIKIKTDERH
+99 QMKIKTNEKH
-109 NQAMIK
+109 NQAMIT
-115 DIDTSRICREL
+115 DVDTTRLRKEL
-126 SENKIVIVAGFQGV
+126 AENKIVIVAGFQGV
-140 NDNHDFTT
+140 NDNQDFTT

-156 TTVAVAAALDADRCE
+156 TTVAVAAAMNADRCE

-182 DPRIVEDASKLDY
+182 DPRIVENASKLDS

-221 SYGLDLYIASSFNNK
+221 NYNLDLYIASSFNK
-236 LGTIVRGVEDM
+236 TMGTIVRGDESM
-247 EGKNNVVGVASDLEE
+247 EGKKNVVGAASDLGE

-275 IAGKLFTALADAGVN
+275 IAGKMFKALADAGVN

-310 NKEHEKAAVNVLEN
+310 NQEQEKLAVKVLEK
-324 IKPKLNIN
+324 IKEKLKFD
-332 NYSIDRDVA
+332 NYTIDRDVA

-362 SFGNNDINIEMITT
+362 SFGENNINIEMITT

-382 CLIAKKEAEK
+382 CLIKKEEADR
-392 AVKVLHKEFE
+392 ALNVLHKEFK
-402 LDKINKKE
+402 LDQINN
-410 VLSSK
+410 

>member
-1 VSLIVQKYGGSSVA
+1 MKQLSLIVQKYGGSSVA
-15 DPELIKNV
+15 NPDLIKNV
-23 AKRIIEGYKKGNEM
+23 ARRVIEGYKEGNQM
-37 VVVVSAMGDTT
+37 IVVVSAMGDTT
-48 DHLIDLMGQITED
+48 DHLIELMGNITDD

-86 HSYGYPAISLTGS
+86 HSLGYPAISLTGS
-99 QIKIKTDERH
+99 QMKIKTNEKH
-109 NQAMIK
+109 NQAVIT
-115 DIDTSRICREL
+115 DVDTTRLRKEL
-126 SENKIVIVAGFQGV
+126 SENKIVIVAGFQGI
-140 NDNHDFTT
+140 NDNQDFTT

-156 TTVAVAAALDADRCE
+156 TTVAVAAAVNADRCE

-182 DPRIVEDASKLDY
+182 DPRIVEDASKLDS

-221 SYGLDLYIASSFNNK
+221 NYDLELYIASSFNNTV
-236 LGTIVRGVEDM
+236 GTIVRGDEEM
-247 EGKNNVVGVASDLEE
+247 EGKKNVVGAASDLGE

-275 IAGKLFTALADAGVN
+275 IAGKMFKALADAGVN

-310 NKEHEKAAVNVLEN
+310 NQEQEKFAVRVLDKIKEVL
-324 IKPKLNIN
+324 KFD
-332 NYSIDRDVA
+332 NYTIDRDVA

-355 IAARMFS
+355 IAARMFT
-362 SFGNNDINIEMITT
+362 SFGENDINIEMITT

-382 CLIAKKEAEK
+382 CLIKKEEADK
-392 AVKVLHKEFE
+392 ALNVLHKEFK
-402 LDKINKKE
+402 LDEINN
-410 VLSSK
+410 

>member
-1 VSLIVQKYGGSSVA
+1 MSLIVQKYGGSSVA
-15 DPELIKNV
+15 NADLIKNV
-23 AKRIIEGYKKGNEM
+23 AKRVIEGYEEGNQM
-37 VVVVSAMGDTT
+37 IVVVSAMGDTT
-48 DHLIDLMGQITED
+48 DHLIELMEDITDD

-86 HSYGYPAISLTGS
+86 HALGYPAISLTGS
-99 QIKIKTDERH
+99 QMKIKTNEKH
-109 NQAMIK
+109 NQAMIT
-115 DIDTSRICREL
+115 DIDTTRLKKEL
-126 SENKIVIVAGFQGV
+126 AENKIVIVAGFQGV
-140 NDNHDFTT
+140 NENQDFTT

-156 TTVAVAAALDADRCE
+156 TTVAVAAAINADRCE
-171 IYSDVDGVYTA
+171 IYSDVEGVYTA
-182 DPRIVEDASKLDY
+182 DPRIVKNASKLDY

-221 SYGLDLYIASSFNNK
+221 TYNLKLYIASSFNK
-236 LGTIVRGVEDM
+236 TTGTIVRGDEKM
-247 EGKNNVVGVASDLEE
+247 EGKKNVVGAASDLGE
-262 IKITVERVPDEPG
+262 IKITVEKVPDEPG
-275 IAGKLFTALADAGVN
+275 IAGKMFRSLADYGVN

-310 NKEHEKAAVNVLEN
+310 NQEQEKLAIKVLEN
-324 IKPKLNIN
+324 IRSEIRFN

-355 IAARMFS
+355 IAARMFTS
-362 SFGNNDINIEMITT
+362 LGENNINIGMITT

-382 CLIAKKEAEK
+382 CLIKKDDANK
-392 AVKVLHKEFE
+392 ALNVLHQEFK
-402 LDKINKKE
+402 LDKIND
-410 VLSSK
+410 

>member
-1 VSLIVQKYGGSSVA
+1 MSLIVQKYGGSSVA
-15 DPELIKNV
+15 NPELIKNV
-23 AKRIIEGYKKGNEM
+23 ARRVIEGYEKGNQM

-48 DHLIDLMGQITED
+48 DHLIDLMGDITDD

-86 HSYGYPAISLTGS
+86 HSLGYPAISLTGS
-99 QIKIKTDERH
+99 QMKIKTNEKH
-109 NQAMIK
+109 NQAMIT
-115 DIDTSRICREL
+115 DVDTTRLRKEL
-126 SENKIVIVAGFQGV
+126 AENKIVIVAGFQGV
-140 NDNHDFTT
+140 NDNQDFTT

-156 TTVAVAAALDADRCE
+156 TTVAVAAAMNADRCE

-182 DPRIVEDASKLDY
+182 DPRIVENASKLDS

-221 SYGLDLYIASSFNNK
+221 NYNLDLYIASSFNK
-236 LGTIVRGVEDM
+236 TMGTIVRGDESM
-247 EGKNNVVGVASDLEE
+247 EGKKNVVGAASDLGE

-275 IAGKLFTALADAGVN
+275 IAGKMFKALADAGVN

-310 NKEHEKAAVNVLEN
+310 NQEQEKLAVKVLEK
-324 IKPKLNIN
+324 IKEKLKFD
-332 NYSIDRDVA
+332 NYTIDRDVA

-362 SFGNNDINIEMITT
+362 SFGENNINIEMITT

-382 CLIAKKEAEK
+382 CLIKKEEADR
-392 AVKVLHKEFE
+392 ALNVLHKEFK
-402 LDKINKKE
+402 LDQINN
-410 VLSSK
+410 

>member
-1 VSLIVQKYGGSSVA
+1 MSLIVQKYGGSSVA

-182 DPRIVEDASKLDY
+182 DPRIVENASKLDY

-221 SYGLDLYIASSFNNK
+221 SYGLELYIASSFNNK

-275 IAGKLFTALADAGVN
+275 IAGKLFSYLADAGVN

-310 NKEHEKAAVNVLEN
+310 NKEHEKLAVNVLEN
-324 IKPKLNIN
+324 IKPELNIN

-392 AVKVLHKEFE
+392 AVKVLHNEFE

>member
-1 VSLIVQKYGGSSVA
+1 MSLIVQKYGGSSVA
-15 DPELIKNV
+15 NPDLIKNV
-23 AKRIIEGYKKGNEM
+23 ARRVIEGYEEGNQM

-48 DHLIDLMGQITED
+48 DHLIELMGNITDD

-86 HSYGYPAISLTGS
+86 HSLGYPAISLTGS
-99 QIKIKTDERH
+99 QMKIKTNEKH
-109 NQAMIK
+109 NQAMIT
-115 DIDTSRICREL
+115 DVDTTRLRKEL
-126 SENKIVIVAGFQGV
+126 AENKIVIVAGFQGI
-140 NDNHDFTT
+140 NDNQDFTT

-156 TTVAVAAALDADRCE
+156 TTVAVAAAMNANRCE

-182 DPRIVEDASKLDY
+182 DPRVVSDASKLDS

-221 SYGLDLYIASSFNNK
+221 NYNLELYIASSFNK
-236 LGTIVRGVEDM
+236 TVGTIVRGDEKM
-247 EGKNNVVGVASDLEE
+247 EGKKNVVGAASDLGE

-275 IAGKLFTALADAGVN
+275 IAGKMFKALADAGVN

-310 NKEHEKAAVNVLEN
+310 NQEQEKLAVKVLNKIKE
-324 IKPKLNIN
+324 KLKFD
-332 NYSIDRDVA
+332 NYTIDQDVA

-355 IAARMFS
+355 IAARMFT
-362 SFGNNDINIEMITT
+362 SFGENDINIEMITT

-382 CLIAKKEAEK
+382 CLIKKEEADK
-392 AVKVLHKEFE
+392 ALNVLHKEFQ
-402 LDKINKKE
+402 LDQINN
-410 VLSSK
+410 

>member
-1 VSLIVQKYGGSSVA
+1 MSLIVQKYGGSSVA
-15 DPELIKNV
+15 DPDLIKNV
-23 AKRIIEGYKKGNEM
+23 AKRIIEGYKDGNQM

-48 DHLIDLMGQITED
+48 DHLIDLMGDITDD

-86 HSYGYPAISLTGS
+86 HSFGYPAISLTGS
-99 QIKIKTDERH
+99 QMKIKTDEKH
-109 NQAMIK
+109 NQAMIT
-115 DIDTSRICREL
+115 DVDTTRLKKEL

-140 NDNHDFTT
+140 NENHDFTT

-156 TTVAVAAALDADRCE
+156 TTVAVAAAMKADRCE

-221 SYGLDLYIASSFNNK
+221 SYSLELYIASSFNNTV
-236 LGTIVRGVEDM
+236 GTIVRGDEEM
-247 EGKNNVVGVASDLEE
+247 EGKKNVVGAASDLGE

-275 IAGKLFTALADAGVN
+275 IAGKMFKSLADAGVN

-310 NKEHEKAAVNVLEN
+310 NQEQEKMAVNVLEK
-324 IKPKLNIN
+324 IKTELKFND
-332 NYSIDRDVA
+332 YTIDRDVA

-355 IAARMFS
+355 IAARMFT
-362 SFGNNDINIEMITT
+362 SFGENDINIEMITT

-382 CLIAKKEAEK
+382 CLIKKEQANR
-392 AVKVLHKEFE
+392 ALNVLHKEFN
-402 LDKINKKE
+402 LDKINN
-410 VLSSK
+410 